1 MDAST
6 HPDPFTDAIGQGL
19 HRAMQVGSCAVTAAQ
34 VYVHLKRTQARANG
48 ERDDRARRALGAQI
62 RAERDTA
69 RTGWAP
75 ALDPRWLRQADLFQ
89 TAQTWGTAMPYADRA
104 VPWYEP
110 AAATAMRKSEER
122 LRDLHPY
129 AMAHYDKLRA
139 DGMSPADAMNEAAPL
154 FARTPRAHNT
164 PYAPHPVLTT
174 GNDPGDAL
182 VTDPSAAASENA
194 DLGNVRTGNPAG
206 TQIPVAGASNTVAR
220 VSQAARP
227 WEHDF
232 PLDIREMLA
241 AAVARRVV
249 DDHVTPAHVQPGQ
262 PTRVSRPQ
270 P

>member
-1 MDAST
+1 MDTST

-62 RAERDTA
+62 RAERDAA

-75 ALDPRWLRQADLFQ
+75 ALDSRWLSKADLFQ
-89 TAQTWGTAMPYADRA
+89 AAQAWGAAMPYADRA

-122 LRDLHPY
+122 LRDLHPD

-164 PYAPHPVLTT
+164 PYAPHPVLAA
-174 GNDPGDAL
+174 GNDARDAL
-182 VTDPSAAASENA
+182 VTDPSAAARAQA
-194 DLGNVRTGNPAG
+194 DLGNVHTGNPAG
-206 TQIPVAGASNTVAR
+206 AQNPAASARTAVAPDG
-220 VSQAARP
+220 QAARP

-249 DDHVTPAHVQPGQ
+249 DDHVATAHVQPGQ
-262 PTRVSRPQ
+262 PTRVSRPR